1 MLPIPFLKKG
11 KTGILDKGSQQDRNF
26 FFFFCIFGTN
36 REHSKKG
43 QDGIFKKQRSGLGEV
58 SEYVK

>member
-26 FFFFCIFGTN
+26 FFFFVFLALIEN
-36 REHSKKG
+36 IQKKA
-43 QDGIFKKQRSGLGEV
+43 KMAYLRNKGLVWGKLV
-58 SEYVK
+58 SM